1 MKYSSILLLAF
12 LLSSCGRSPSVTMQ
26 NGTGSSQPAS
36 AVSLPADPQHGELT
50 YLAIGALAGEG
61 KTLASGTAVLWMF
74 ADGTSRASIQLNIA
88 EADGKAYVVW
98 LQGADGLKTKK
109 LGTLQNMR
117 GDVRHSF
124 TLEAKDDYKQYANV
138 VITRE
143 PSEGVS
149 TPGQVVAKGILKE
162 TAR

>member
-1 MKYSSILLLAF
+1 MQDGTTAAHSS
-12 LLSSCGRSPSVTMQ
+12 G
-26 NGTGSSQPAS
+26 

-50 YLAIGALAGEG
+50 YLAIGALGGEN
-61 KTLASGTAVLWMF
+61 KTLANGTAVLWMF

-88 EADGKAYVVW
+88 EVEGKAYVAW

-109 LGTLQNMR
+109 LGTLRNTL

-143 PSEGVS
+143 SSGGVS